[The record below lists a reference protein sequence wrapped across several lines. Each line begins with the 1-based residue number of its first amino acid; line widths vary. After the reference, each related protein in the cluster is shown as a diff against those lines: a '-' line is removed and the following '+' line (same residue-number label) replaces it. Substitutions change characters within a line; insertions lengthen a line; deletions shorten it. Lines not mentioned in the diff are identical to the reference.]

1 MRIGNYA
8 VSNQSGES
16 LDFSITTFPGHVG
29 GVFWPMLT
37 VGSGQVGIEPTNEA
51 GLSEYLSDRTID
63 DKPAK
68 LVIAES
74 DKQALYAAIVF
85 HEGRS
90 WFLKLMGDV
99 ALARAEKENFSGLI
113 DSFCLGD
120 H

>member
-1 MRIGNYA
+1 M
-8 VSNQSGES
+8 
-16 LDFSITTFPGHVG
+16 G
-29 GVFWPMLT
+29 GILANVNRWL
-37 VGSGQVGIEPTNEA
+37 GQVGIEPTNES
-51 GLSEYLSDRTID
+51 GLSAFLSDRTID
-63 DKPAK
+63 EKPAK

-74 DKQALYAAIVF
+74 DEQALYAAILF

-99 ALARAEKENFSGLI
+99 ALARSEKDNFLGLI

>member
-1 MRIGNYA
+1 MANDA
-8 VSNQSGES
+8 GES
-16 LDFSITTFPGHVG
+16 LDFSITSFP
-29 GVFWPMLT
+29 
-37 VGSGQVGIEPTNEA
+37 GQVGGILANVNRWLGQVGMDSTDEE
-51 GLSEYLSDRTID
+51 GLSKYLSDRTID
-63 DKPAK
+63 EKPAK

-74 DKQALYAAIVF
+74 DEQALYAAILF

-99 ALARAEKENFSGLI
+99 SLAQSEKENFLNLI

>member
-8 VSNQSGES
+8 VTNDEGES
-16 LDFSITTFPGHVG
+16 LDFSITSFPGEVG
-29 GVFWPMLT
+29 GILANVNRWL
-37 VGSGQVGIEPTNEA
+37 GQVGIDKTDES
-51 GLSEYLSDRTID
+51 GLSRYLSDRTID
-63 DKPAK
+63 EKPAK
-68 LVIAES
+68 LVLAES
-74 DKQALYAAIVF
+74 DEQALYAAILF

-99 ALARAEKENFSGLI
+99 KLARLEKENFIGLI